1 MVLSSCHVKFQT
13 GNTAGLLIAGVGLY
27 LLAFLAFYPRTTA
40 IVDEDAYLTE
50 AFLFRSGRLSYTDSG
65 IPAPHMTVESDG
77 RLSSKYPPGTSLFL
91 LPFTLLGWRAVF
103 VSGLL
108 LALAGTGLFGLIL
121 RRMAPEVNPAWA
133 LLYLF
138 HPAVVLFSRTIMS
151 DLLAATLILAAC
163 YCLLRRSGW
172 TLAAGFLL
180 GLACLVRYSNAVF
193 VPVFLM
199 LAGWPAGSRLR
210 TALMLLAGFAPLAGL
225 IAAYNA
231 YAYGSPLSFPMYL
244 TGHFSPAYFWHN
256 AWYYGT
262 ALTILYPLMLLTP
275 LAAGKGRRL
284 LLGLPAYA
292 LLGLYCFFSY
302 TYDVPSLPAR
312 LTVGIRYLLP
322 GLPFFIL
329 AFVLTADRLL
339 GRLRAGWLKYVGVA
353 GMALLSVAIQLRH
366 DCLLRVQAGYQRLLL
381 ANVPESALLLGDANV
396 SELVSYAW
404 GWRDY
409 YHIAE
414 FNVPVP
420 LDSVLAGSRPLYA
433 GLAQKP
439 GADNPVVLTLFEAL
453 LARFPQRS
461 LVAET
466 RTPWRFRLYRLR

>member
-1 MVLSSCHVKFQT
+1 VLYVLT
-13 GNTAGLLIAGVGLY
+13 
-27 LLAFLAFYPRTTA
+27 FLALYPRTTA

-50 AFLFRSGRLSYTDSG
+50 AFLLRTGRLSYAGSG
-65 IPAPHMTVESDG
+65 IPAPHMTVESHG
-77 RLSSKYPPGTSLFL
+77 RLSSKYPPGTALFL

-103 VSGLL
+103 LSGLL
-108 LALAGTGLFGLIL
+108 LAIAGTALFGLIL
-121 RRMAPEVNPAWA
+121 KRLAPEADPAWA

-138 HPAVVLFSRTIMS
+138 HPAVVLFSRTVMS
-151 DLLAATLILAAC
+151 DLLAATLVLAAF

-172 TLAAGFLL
+172 LLAAGFVL

-193 VPVFLM
+193 VPVFLL
-199 LAGWPAGSRLR
+199 LAVRPAGSRLR
-210 TALMLLAGFAPLAGL
+210 LAVMLLAGFVPLAGL

-231 YAYGSPLSFPMYL
+231 YAYGSPFSFPMYL
-244 TGHFSPAYFWHN
+244 TGHFSPVYFLRN
-256 AWYYGT
+256 TWYYGT
-262 ALTILYPLMLLTP
+262 ALVILYPLMLVAP

-302 TYDVPSLPAR
+302 TYNVPGLPAR
-312 LTVGIRYLLP
+312 LTIGIRYLLP

-329 AFVLTADRLL
+329 AFVLIADRLL
-339 GRLRAGWLKYVGVA
+339 VRLRAGWLRSVGVA
-353 GMALLSVAIQLRH
+353 AMALLSVAIQSRH
-366 DCLLRVQAGYQRLLL
+366 DRHLREQADYQHLLL

-396 SELVSYAW
+396 SELVGYAW

-409 YHIAE
+409 YHISE
-414 FNVPVP
+414 FNVPIP
-420 LDSVLAGSRPLYA
+420 LDSVLAGDRPLYA

-439 GADNPVVLTLFEAL
+439 GADNPVVLTVFEAL

-466 RTPWRFRLYRLR
+466 RAPWRFRLYRLR